1 MSSLKLFAVK
11 TRVVKVGDN
20 LVELIVESLKA
31 QNLHLE
37 NNDVL
42 AITSK
47 IVSYSEGRITQLG
60 EVKPSDDARKLA
72 EKYSLAPEFA
82 ELILRETER
91 IYGGVDKAVLTFK
104 NGLMT
109 PNAGIDSKNTSN
121 DYAVLWPSNPEKS
134 AKEIREGI
142 KDETGKSVAVMIVD
156 SGLVPLRKG
165 TNGLAL
171 AVAGFKPI
179 RDSIGK
185 KDLFGK
191 RITIT
196 RQAVADDLASA
207 AHLLMGE
214 ATERTPVVLIKEAP
228 LDFDDEVHGAAEMM
242 MPFDQCIFMSIIERQ
257 LHDGEKS

>member
-1 MSSLKLFAVK
+1 MSFLRLYAVK
-11 TRVVKVGDN
+11 TRIVKVGDN

-31 QNLHLE
+31 QNQHLE
-37 NNDVL
+37 DNDVL

-47 IVSYSEGRITQLG
+47 IVSYSEGRIAQLG
-60 EVKPSDDARKLA
+60 EVKASDDARKLA

-82 ELILRETER
+82 ELIMRETDR

-134 AKEIREGI
+134 AKEIRESI
-142 KDETGKSVAVMIVD
+142 KHETGRTIAVMIVD

-191 RITIT
+191 KITIT

-214 ATERTPVVLIKEAP
+214 ATEQIPVVLIKEAP
-228 LDFDDEVHGAAEMM
+228 VDFDDEVHGAAEMM

-257 LHDGEKS
+257 LRGREKS

>member
-1 MSSLKLFAVK
+1 MSFLKLFAVK
-11 TRVVKVGDN
+11 TRVVRVGDN

-31 QNLHLE
+31 QNLRLE
-37 NNDVL
+37 DNDVL

-47 IVSYSEGRITQLG
+47 IVSYSEGRIAQLG
-60 EVKPSDDARKLA
+60 EVEPSDGARRLA

-82 ELILRETER
+82 ELILREADR

-134 AKEIREGI
+134 AKEIRESI
-142 KDETGKSVAVMIVD
+142 KHETGRTIAVMIVD

-191 RITIT
+191 KITIT

-214 ATERTPVVLIKEAP
+214 ATEQIPVVLIKEAP
-228 LDFDDEVHGAAEMM
+228 VDFDDEVHGAAEMM

-257 LHDGEKS
+257 LRGGEKS

>member
-1 MSSLKLFAVK
+1 M
-11 TRVVKVGDN
+11 VKVGDD
-20 LVELIVESLKA
+20 LVQLILETLKTRSLR
-31 QNLHLE
+31 LE
-37 NNDVL
+37 DNDVL
-42 AITSK
+42 AVTSK
-47 IVSYSEGRITQLG
+47 IVSYSEGRIARLG
-60 EVKPSDDARKLA
+60 EVKPSKNARALA
-72 EKYSLAPEFA
+72 EKYSLTPEFA

-91 IYGGVDKAVLTFK
+91 LYGGVEKAVLTFK

-109 PNAGIDSKNTSN
+109 PNAGIDSKNTSD
-121 DYAVLWPSNPEKS
+121 DYVVLWPNNPEKS
-134 AKEIREGI
+134 AKEIRDRI
-142 KDETGKSVAVMIVD
+142 KHETGKNVAVMIVD

-179 RDSIGK
+179 KDSIGK

-191 RITIT
+191 KITIT

-214 ATERTPVVLIKEAP
+214 ATEQTPVVLIKEAP
-228 LDFDDEVHGAAEMM
+228 VDFDGEVHGASEMM

-257 LHDGEKS
+257 LHGGEKS

>member
-1 MSSLKLFAVK
+1 MSCLKLYGVK
-11 TRVVKVGDN
+11 TRIVKVGDN
-20 LVELIVESLKA
+20 LIELILESLKA
-31 QNLHLE
+31 ENLYLE
-37 NNDVL
+37 DNDVL

-47 IVSYSEGRITQLG
+47 IVSYSEGRITHLG
-60 EVKPSDDARKLA
+60 EVKPSDEARRLA

-82 ELILRETER
+82 ELILLESDR

-104 NGLMT
+104 NDLMT

-121 DYAVLWPSNPEKS
+121 DYVVLWPDSPEIS
-134 AKEIREGI
+134 AKKIREGI
-142 KDETGKSVAVMIVD
+142 KHETGRAVAVMIVD

-179 RDSIGK
+179 KDSIGK

-191 RITIT
+191 KITIT

-207 AHLLMGE
+207 AHLLIGE
-214 ATERTPVVLIKEAP
+214 ATERTPVVLIKDAP

-242 MPFDQCIFMSIIERQ
+242 MPFDQCIFMNIIERQ
-257 LHDGEKS
+257 LRGGEKS

>member
-1 MSSLKLFAVK
+1 MSFLKLFAVK
-11 TRVVKVGDN
+11 TRIVKVGDN
-20 LVELIVESLKA
+20 LVDLIVESLKS
-31 QNLHLE
+31 QNLYLE
-37 NNDVL
+37 SNDVL

-47 IVSYSEGRITQLG
+47 IVSYSEGRIAQLG
-60 EVKPSDDARKLA
+60 EVKPSDNARKLA
-72 EKYSLAPEFA
+72 VKYSLDPEFA
-82 ELILRETER
+82 ELILRETDR
-91 IYGGVDKAVLTFK
+91 IYGGVYKAVLTFK
-104 NGLMT
+104 NDMMT

-121 DYAVLWPSNPEKS
+121 DCAVLWPSNPEKS

-142 KDETGKSVAVMIVD
+142 KHKMGKTVAVMIVD

-191 RITIT
+191 KITIT

-214 ATERTPVVLIKEAP
+214 ATERTPVVLIKDAP
-228 LDFDDEVHGAAEMM
+228 LDFDDEVHGAAEMI

-257 LHDGEKS
+257 LLGGEKS

>member
-1 MSSLKLFAVK
+1 MSFLRLYAVK
-11 TRVVKVGDN
+11 TRIVKVGDN

-31 QNLHLE
+31 QNQHLE
-37 NNDVL
+37 DNDVL

-47 IVSYSEGRITQLG
+47 IVSYSEGRIAQLG
-60 EVKPSDDARKLA
+60 EVKASDDARKLA

-82 ELILRETER
+82 ELIMRETDR

-134 AKEIREGI
+134 AKEIRESI
-142 KDETGKSVAVMIVD
+142 KHETGRTIAVMIVD

-191 RITIT
+191 KITIT

-214 ATERTPVVLIKEAP
+214 ATEQIPVVLIKEAP
-228 LDFDDEVHGAAEMM
+228 VDFDDEVHGAAEMM

-257 LHDGEKS
+257 LRGGEKS